1 MTPERRLGMEEPH
14 VIYGV
19 HVTNRTTQVPNL
31 QKLLTEYGCN
41 IRTRIG
47 LHHVDEK
54 VCSPRGLILL
64 EMFGDT
70 PPPYPVVAKI
80 FFRRAYCN
88 KITPAYTHV
97 HVVTKSASRELW

>member
-1 MTPERRLGMEEPH
+1 MEEPH

-19 HVTNRTTQVPNL
+19 HVTNRAAQVPNV
-31 QKLLTEYGCN
+31 QGLLTEYGCN

-64 EMFGDT
+64 ELFGDMAT
-70 PPPYPVVAKI
+70 CQELKARLASMEGVDVQEMI
-80 FFRRAYCN
+80 FD
-88 KITPAYTHV
+88 HD
-97 HVVTKSASRELW
+97 